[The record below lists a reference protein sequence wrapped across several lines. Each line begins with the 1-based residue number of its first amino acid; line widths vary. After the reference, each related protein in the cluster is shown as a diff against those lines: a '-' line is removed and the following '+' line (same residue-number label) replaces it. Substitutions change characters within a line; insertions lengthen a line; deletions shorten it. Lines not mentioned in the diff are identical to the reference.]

1 MTLTPSISVFRHRA
15 YLQYW
20 IMRQLITAARQ
31 MQAVAIGWQ
40 VYDIA
45 RQTRSIE
52 ESAFLLGLV
61 GLAQFIPVLLF
72 SLIGGQAAD
81 RFNRKTILVVTNIG
95 RAIGALALATIVLFP
110 ESMSL
115 PIIFSTAVFLG
126 IIYAFSPAAASSL
139 YPLLVPRSELRQA
152 IAWNSLGFQG
162 AAIVG
167 PAVGGLLYIMG
178 PQAVYITSFFL
189 SFIAV
194 FVISTARTPE
204 HKPVLGAHGPTMVLE
219 GLRYVRDNKIVLGSI
234 SLDLVVVLFGGA
246 TALLPI
252 FARDILHVG
261 AEGLGLLRTAPA
273 AGALIIAFGLAM
285 RPLTRRIGK
294 WLLITVAIYGVGM
307 LAFALS
313 NVFIFSMIALAITGA
328 ADMISVY
335 IRQSII
341 QLVTPENMRG
351 RVSPVDFIFIA
362 ASNELGEFE
371 SGIAA
376 RFLGPV
382 GAVILGGSV
391 ALAAALSWPKLFPLL
406 TQTDRIDTMIAKQD
420 VKEVNTP

>member
-1 MTLTPSISVFRHRA
+1 
-15 YLQYW
+15 
-20 IMRQLITAARQ
+20 MRQLLTAARQ

-45 RQTRSIE
+45 RLTRSIE

-61 GLAQFIPVLLF
+61 GLAQFVPVLLF

-81 RFNRKTILVVTNIG
+81 RFNRKAILVVTNIG
-95 RAIGALALATIVLFP
+95 RALGTLALASMVFFP
-110 ESMSL
+110 DAMSL
-115 PIIFSTAVFLG
+115 PIIFSSSVFLG
-126 IIYAFSPAAASSL
+126 IMHAFSPAASTSL
-139 YPLLVPRSELRQA
+139 FPLLVPRAELRQA
-152 IAWNSLGFQG
+152 IAWNSLGFQA
-162 AAIVG
+162 AAITG
-167 PAVGGLLYIMG
+167 PAIGGLLYIQG
-178 PQAVYITSFFL
+178 PQAVYLTCFVLTI
-189 SFIAV
+189 IAV
-194 FVISTARTPE
+194 ICIATTPTPK
-204 HKPVLGAHGPTMVLE
+204 HKPVPGAHGPTMVLE
-219 GLRYVRDNKIVLGSI
+219 GLRYVRDNKIILGSI

-261 AEGLGLLRTAPA
+261 SEGLGLLRTAPA
-273 AGALIIAFGLAM
+273 AGAAIIALGLALK
-285 RPLTRRIGK
+285 PLTRNIGK
-294 WLLITVAIYGVGM
+294 WLLITVAIYGAGM
-307 LAFALS
+307 LWFALS
-313 NVFIFSMIALAITGA
+313 KLFIFSMIALAVTGA

-341 QLVTPENMRG
+341 QLATPENMRG
-351 RVSPVDFIFIA
+351 RVSSVDFIFIA

-391 ALAAALSWPKLFPLL
+391 AIAAALSWPKLFPQLA
-406 TQTDRIDTMIAKQD
+406 QADKIDALPPKPVENKPAIT
-420 VKEVNTP
+420 